1 MISSGEFRQGVE
13 GITREWL
20 CGVEVKGN
28 GIAEPRRR
36 KVRKKALLR
45 GFGRHVIKVS
55 HDEQSYTAWLVQA
68 SNSAKR
74 STCLVEPLQSVRWVA
89 SYLEGE

>member
-1 MISSGEFRQGVE
+1 M
-13 GITREWL
+13 TREWL

-45 GFGRHVIKVS
+45 GFSRRVIKVS
-55 HDEQSYTAWLVQA
+55 HDEQSYTAWLIQA
-68 SNSAKR
+68 VKQREALYMPR
-74 STCLVEPLQSVRWVA
+74 GTVA
-89 SYLEGE
+89 VSPVGSQLPRR